1 MSEATAAEVAAEI
14 RDDWTIDPETGRSNS
29 SELFRE
35 LCGEVEGLIRQ
46 SAHGLIAGRADQVAG
61 LIMAQLA
68 HVHHLA
74 PRETPSHGK
83 YDSTI
88 REALRIAVTAAEN
101 DRQAERFEAALAA
114 MDREGRRP

>member
-1 MSEATAAEVAAEI
+1 MTDATAAEIAAEI

-35 LCGEVEGLIRQ
+35 LCGEVEAVIRQ

-68 HVHHLA
+68 HVHHLI
-74 PRETPSHGK
+74 PRETP
-83 YDSTI
+83 
-88 REALRIAVTAAEN
+88 AAVTKDDIIRIIPEKGP
-101 DRQAERFEAALAA
+101 ERVMRVSHVEHHIITLA
-114 MDREGRRP
+114 DTEEQEQ